1 MHTVLVPFDGS
12 ASAKRAIQYLIDF
25 SKDFTQLKVH
35 VLNVQTEPVIY
46 GEYVTPDLL
55 DQLQAGALQHAAE
68 INAEAAVMLAA
79 AKIDHETHVATGM
92 VAPEIGRAVTDHGC
106 SAVVMGTR
114 GMGSLKNLVLGSV
127 ATQVVHEVAVP
138 VTLVK

>member
-1 MHTVLVPFDGS
+1 MHTVLIPFDGS
-12 ASAKRAIQYLIDF
+12 AGAKRAIQYLVDLSRDF
-25 SKDFTQLKVH
+25 AQIKVH
-35 VLNVQTEPVIY
+35 VLNVQTEPVLY

-55 DQLQAGALQHAAE
+55 DQLHAGALQHAAE
-68 INAEAAVMLAA
+68 INAEAAAMLGAA
-79 AKIDHETHVATGM
+79 NIEHETHVATGM
-92 VAPEIGRAVTDHGC
+92 VAPEIGRAVKEYACD
-106 SAVVMGTR
+106 AVVMGTR